1 VDDVYYWAIGKVGVD
16 EESASVLK
24 SQNVNGK
31 ALWTYTYDKLK
42 QIVPN
47 FAEQLSNVINKMVTF
62 QHFFGQWVKEGPQL
76 IEWLNK
82 VVRLPE
88 GTTELPSELKLQS
101 GPNLFNLSYF
111 VF

>member
-31 ALWTYTYDKLK
+31 LLWTYTYDKLK

-47 FAEQLSNVINKMVTF
+47 FAEQLSISIKTLKNQWAKRIACMRNTQTNKQT
-62 QHFFGQWVKEGPQL
+62 
-76 IEWLNK
+76 NK
-82 VVRLPE
+82 K
-88 GTTELPSELKLQS
+88 TH
-101 GPNLFNLSYF
+101 LSHNI
-111 VF
+111 